1 MADLVMTEQERRI
14 PIMDWDDESLGRAV
28 KAAAAVLYEKDDPAT
43 MPGIGNLNVTACGV
57 TLIGEAIAAGS
68 DETTV
73 VIRGASKRGVIIG
86 DWEIT
91 IKRMDHIVDANK

>member
-1 MADLVMTEQERRI
+1 MTDEERRI
-14 PIMDWDDESLGRAV
+14 PIMQWDDESLGRAV

-57 TLIGEAIAAGS
+57 TLIGEAIAANS
-68 DETTV
+68 AETTV
-73 VIRGASKRGVIIG
+73 VIRGASRRGVMLG

-91 IKRMDHIVDANK
+91 IKRTDLFPDAGK